1 MRMKPM
7 LIFVYALLLT
17 IATGPL
23 GPESLGLESL
33 RPESLELR
41 ILTPRIVAEVLQV
54 NLDEAVVLGIQN
66 SKTLKQKLIA
76 VNAARAALQAAKS
89 SYYPTVSVSANY
101 THLFEEQKTSE
112 ITLNGFTIPEM
123 YTGSTD
129 PISLSADLKQT
140 IYTFGKLKNSVEIAE
155 ETLKLAELE
164 LEEEKRSLIVEIK
177 RAFYWYILAGEVL
190 KVQEQT
196 LEYKKETLRVARKRF
211 DAGLSPDYEVLSAE
225 SDVENFRPTVIS
237 SDNQVRYALLAVK
250 DLLGVAEGEEFDV
263 ELIGELVA
271 EYFAFKREELIEK
284 AMEYKYEIGQAENTI
299 AIAELNSRIT
309 KSEKKPVIA
318 GFMNY
323 RAQSGFDSSGKPR
336 YWGEDSWDGDLSVG
350 VSVSMPLSAIF
361 PWSRERAEIVQS
373 TLELEQLKLGLES
386 LESGIRLSIENL
398 LLRLEEE
405 RAKILSGEKG
415 VELASRLFSSAK
427 ERYEKGMA
435 SSMELQDSQVS
446 LNAAQLGYLRS
457 VYNYKVAVLDLMD
470 AVGVYQF

>member
-23 GPESLGLESL
+23 GLESR

-41 ILTPRIVAEVLQV
+41 IMTPRIVAEVLQV
-54 NLDEAVVLGIQN
+54 NLDEAVALGIQN

-89 SYYPTVSVSANY
+89 SYYPTVSVSATY
-101 THLFEEQKTSE
+101 THLFEEQKSSE
-112 ITLNGFTIPEM
+112 IAVSGFPPIPAM

-140 IYTFGKLKNSVEIAE
+140 IYTFGKLKKSVEIAE

-196 LEYKKETLRVARKRF
+196 LEYKKEALRVARKRF
-211 DAGLSPDYEVLSAE
+211 DAGLSPDFEVLSAE

-237 SDNQVRYALLAVK
+237 SANQVRYALLAVK

-271 EYFAFKREELIEK
+271 EYFAFQREELIEK
-284 AMEYKYEIGQAENTI
+284 AMEYKYEIGQYENTI

-323 RAQSGFDSSGKPR
+323 RVQSGFDSATGKPR

-350 VSVSMPLSAIF
+350 LSVQMPLSAIF

-415 VELASRLFSSAK
+415 VELASRLYSSAK

-446 LNAAQLGYLRS
+446 LNAAQLGYLQS

>member
-17 IATGPL
+17 IATGP
-23 GPESLGLESL
+23 LGLESL

-54 NLDEAVVLGIQN
+54 NLDEAVALGIQN

-89 SYYPTVSVSANY
+89 SYYPTVSVSATY
-101 THLFEEQKTSE
+101 THLFEEQKSSE
-112 ITLNGFTIPEM
+112 IAVSGFPPIPAM

-196 LEYKKETLRVARKRF
+196 LEYKKEALRVARKRF
-211 DAGLSPDYEVLSAE
+211 DAGLSPDFEVLSAE

-237 SDNQVRYALLAVK
+237 SANQVRYALLAVK

-271 EYFAFKREELIEK
+271 EYFAFQREELIEK
-284 AMEYKYEIGQAENTI
+284 AMEYKYEIGQYENTI

-323 RAQSGFDSSGKPR
+323 RVQSGFDSATGKPR

-350 VSVSMPLSAIF
+350 LSVQMPLSAIF

-415 VELASRLFSSAK
+415 VELASRLYSSAK

-446 LNAAQLGYLRS
+446 LNAAQLGYLQS